1 MIPKIIHYC
10 WFGSGEMSVLH
21 RRCVESWKKYCP
33 DYELKLWT
41 EHNSDIDNDYCREAI
56 IQRKWA
62 FVADW
67 VRFDVLY
74 REGGI
79 YLDTDLEL
87 VRSLDPILVYDGMV
101 LASEAADVLGTAF
114 LAGEAGS
121 AVMARARDLILGEL
135 CAQHLFATSP
145 VIVKQAIELGGGV
158 GSTVL
163 SAKTFFPFNP
173 HDKSNPLNARQ
184 LMFSDIMPET
194 IGIHQY
200 ALKASWVDSR
210 WKRFVFKARQRLAL
224 QPRWDISFA
233 PFRRAAG
240 VPKAS

>member
-10 WFGSGEMSVLH
+10 WFGGGEMSVLH
-21 RRCVESWKKYCP
+21 RRCVESWKRHCP
-33 DYELKLWT
+33 DYELKLWN

-67 VRFDVLY
+67 VRFDVLH

-87 VRSLDPILVYDGMV
+87 VRSLDPILAYDGTV
-101 LASEAADVLGTAF
+101 LAREAADVIGTAF
-114 LAGEAGS
+114 LASEAGS
-121 AVMARARDLILGEL
+121 AVMARARELILGEL

-145 VIVKQAIELGGGV
+145 VIVQQAVELGGGV
-158 GSTVL
+158 GSTIL
-163 SAKTFFPFNP
+163 GAKTFFPFNP
-173 HDKSNPLNARQ
+173 HDRSNPHNARQ
-184 LMFSDIMPET
+184 LMFSDITPET

-210 WKRFVFKARQRLAL
+210 WKRALFKARQRLAL
-224 QPRWDISFA
+224 QPRWDISFT
-233 PFRRAAG
+233 PFRRAAAG
-240 VPKAS
+240 SKAS